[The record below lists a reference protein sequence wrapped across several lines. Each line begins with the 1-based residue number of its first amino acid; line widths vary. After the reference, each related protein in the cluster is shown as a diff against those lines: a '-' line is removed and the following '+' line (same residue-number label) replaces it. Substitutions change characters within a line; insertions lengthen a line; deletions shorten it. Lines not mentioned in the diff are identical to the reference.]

1 LARRSDLRETLM
13 IVHVVWATPEVQ
25 DIVPVELAPDA
36 SVADAV
42 RRSGLVAHYG
52 LDLASLRYARFGV
65 RIDASARLAEG
76 DRVEIV
82 RGLVAD
88 PKAVRAARAR
98 AKAAA
103 AKAARN
109 GRRTP

>member
-1 LARRSDLRETLM
+1 M

-25 DIVPVELAPDA
+25 DIVPVELAPHA

-42 RRSGLVAHYG
+42 RHSGLAAHYG
-52 LDLASLRYARFGV
+52 LDPASLRYARFGV
-65 RIDASARLAEG
+65 RIDASARVADG

-82 RGLVAD
+82 RGLVLD

-103 AKAARN
+103 AKGARN

>member
-1 LARRSDLRETLM
+1 M
-13 IVHVVWATPEVQ
+13 IVHVVWATPDVQ
-25 DIVPVELAPDA
+25 DIVPVELAPNA

-42 RRSGLVAHYG
+42 RHSGLAAHYG
-52 LDLASLRYARFGV
+52 LDPASLRYARFGV
-65 RIDASARLAEG
+65 RIDANARLADG

-98 AKAAA
+98 VKAAA
-103 AKAARN
+103 GKGARN
-109 GRRTP
+109 GRRPP